1 MEIEKNRKTAG
12 ADERSPSRP
21 QYFSWI
27 NNTNE
32 GSTEEQTLIN
42 LDYFAYLK
50 DTYGMQLDI
59 YAWDAGNL
67 DGARETYETLDSPKL
82 TAQFPNTYAQIAA
95 RCKEL
100 GIKLTAYLLK
110 QLTGLDKA
118 GVGMDLFLQPAGDA
132 A

>member
-82 TAQFPNTYAQIAA
+82 TAQFPNTYAPIAEK
-95 RCKEL
+95 CKYIKDNNVG
-100 GIKLTAYLLK
+100 GIFYW
-110 QLTGLDKA
+110 QHSYDLTGNLLR
-118 GVGMDLFLQPAGDA
+118 VMDENLNQ
-132 A
+132 